1 MLVRTLAVLGLA
13 LGLCAS
19 AAQAQNPRHV
29 RHARK
34 AETQE
39 QMQKEAKITEDQAK
53 DVALKRYPNATISST
68 ELERERG
75 RLIYSMELKVPG
87 RTGVQEVNVNAI
99 TGKLVNVE
107 HESGK
112 AEKAEERKEKAT
124 GSH

>member
-19 AAQAQNPRHV
+19 AAQAQKPRHV
-29 RHARK
+29 RHTRK